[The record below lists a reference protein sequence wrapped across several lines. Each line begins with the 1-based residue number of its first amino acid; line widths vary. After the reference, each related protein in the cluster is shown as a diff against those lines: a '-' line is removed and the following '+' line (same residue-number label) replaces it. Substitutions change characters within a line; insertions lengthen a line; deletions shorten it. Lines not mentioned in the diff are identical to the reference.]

1 MWEIFLTAVVV
12 CSAALLGF
20 RWWLDRVHPP
30 PSPEAKIGADWE
42 ERFQKLKEAVDEIN
56 FGREFRGR
64 GRESE

>member
-1 MWEIFLTAVVV
+1 MWELVIAVALV
-12 CSAALLGF
+12 CLSALGAL
-20 RWWLDRVHPP
+20 RMWLDRIHPP
-30 PSPEAKIGADWE
+30 PSPQVQVGADWE